1 MTHTAIPDWV
11 SLITWLFS
19 ELQTCLNSSWA
30 LCSSG
35 LGTVGCAPA
44 FPESHTLGGAYQSQ
58 MTGSS
63 SPGTSWEGCQEVP
76 DWSFQVSSVALRNLS
91 AGDVTPRLLG
101 CSPGLTGFTILAFS
115 TLFTSEWGVC
125 MRSSGA
131 AVCRLV
137 EPDQKQLST
146 CQASQDFL
154 KLFRGVLGI
163 IFRN

>member
-30 LCSSG
+30 LCSSD
-35 LGTVGCAPA
+35 LSTMGCAPA

-63 SPGTSWEGCQEVP
+63 SPGTSWERCREVP
-76 DWSFQVSSVALRNLS
+76 DRSFQVSLVALRNLN

-101 CSPGLTGFTILAFS
+101 CSTGLTGFTILAS
-115 TLFTSEWGVC
+115 YTLCSLVSGVC
-125 MRSSGA
+125 LCMCSSGA
-131 AVCRLV
+131 AAQHPYAVLWNQTRNNSLH
-137 EPDQKQLST
+137 
-146 CQASQDFL
+146 A
-154 KLFRGVLGI
+154 KLLRTF
-163 IFRN
+163 

>member
-1 MTHTAIPDWV
+1 MTHTAILDWV

-44 FPESHTLGGAYQSQ
+44 FPESHTLSGAYQSQ

-63 SPGTSWEGCQEVP
+63 SPGTSWERCQEVP
-76 DWSFQVSSVALRNLS
+76 DWSFQVSLVALRNLS

-101 CSPGLTGFTILAFS
+101 CSTGLTGFTILAFS
-115 TLFTSEWGVC
+115 TLFTSEWGVSAC
-125 MRSSGA
+125 VARVQPHGIRMPSCGTRPETTLYMPSFSG
-131 AVCRLV
+131 
-137 EPDQKQLST
+137 LSET
-146 CQASQDFL
+146 FSVGC
-154 KLFRGVLGI
+154 
-163 IFRN
+163 